1 MADPNGE
8 VSKEQRGHLQDAWKV
23 SEDVAMHFNNLL
35 LGFRLKAIGGIAV
48 GAVVGVGLKVGD
60 FANPIVVLGL
70 FVGLAVIWVLVWA
83 TDFFYYYRL
92 LAGAVDELLRLEKKL
107 GDIRLSHLIER
118 RVQGAGRPEGDIDNL
133 LRYPARYPGK
143 FPSRAIWFFYGLPA
157 LFLML
162 VVFWLVLVL
171 VRVCGST

>member
-8 VSKEQRGHLQDAWKV
+8 LSKEQRGHLHDAWKV

-48 GAVVGVGLKVGD
+48 GAVVGIGLKVGD
-60 FANPIVVLGL
+60 LANPVVVLSL
-70 FVGLAVIWVLVWA
+70 FVGLAVIWLLVWA
-83 TDFFYYYRL
+83 ADFFYYYRL

-107 GDIRLSHLIER
+107 GDIHLSHLIER

-133 LRYPARYPGK
+133 LPCPAKYPGK
-143 FPSRAIWFFYGLPA
+143 FPSWPIWVFYGLPA
-157 LFLML
+157 LIL
-162 VVFWLVLVL
+162 VAMTIWFGYAAWPV
-171 VRVCGST
+171 GA